1 MPEVTPLGRP
11 GFRAILAREGRPGRG
26 LREAENKAGKADF
39 CRQEH
44 RQRAKSP
51 HALWGHR
58 KRGTHAGSS
67 HRPCF
72 PSGLLPTGNATG
84 GWGDANLDR
93 CWPGCPTPPS
103 PTFPGRTKCTR
114 RECARASASPRLA
127 GRRRILLW
135 GLIKKPGPIT
145 GISQPW
151 GWDGCDQVPVTV
163 AHHGSGGQAQTI
175 VSS

>member
-1 MPEVTPLGRP
+1 MLSFGAITNRKCHRGVGGRQP
-11 GFRAILAREGRPGRG
+11 GSLLAG
-26 LREAENKAGKADF
+26 LSHPTQPYLPRKNKV
-39 CRQEH
+39 H
-44 RQRAKSP
+44 
-51 HALWGHR
+51 
-58 KRGTHAGSS
+58 
-67 HRPCF
+67 
-72 PSGLLPTGNATG
+72 PSGM
-84 GWGDANLDR
+84 
-93 CWPGCPTPPS
+93 CPGLS
-103 PTFPGRTKCTR
+103 Q
-114 RECARASASPRLA
+114 PRLA